1 MRLDAGQIAIL
12 KSQLIRLRAEHRRLD
27 ARIRMDSAGPYV
39 DELAVRRHKR
49 RKLALKDQIIRLE
62 SLLIPDEPA

>member
-27 ARIRMDSAGPYV
+27 ARIRLDSEGPYV

-49 RKLALKDQIIRLE
+49 RKLTLKDQILRLE
-62 SLLIPDEPA
+62 NFLIPDEPA